1 MRRNIQRL
9 LSVLTLAITLI
20 CPLKGWAQES
30 SIQDTVSIEK
40 QSAHKWYN
48 YLWQH
53 LQFTKNIGYNMYG
66 DNVVNSCINRLGHND
81 RSYAM
86 NGFKFSFE
94 IKYNVF
100 ERNNWNLYTG
110 VGCALYSQNFKSD
123 YVYFKD
129 NGSVGTFIHTNNPG
143 YIANAE
149 AKQPMDFGLEHKD
162 WGSSFS
168 TIYISFPIGVS
179 YVANKVEYGFTLLPL
194 VKVGNT
200 SLRRDISIGS
210 GEDMETLYESED
222 NSLDKYLNKFG
233 CQLRFSC
240 LYKGI
245 IGGYVEFGTMSMSNN
260 LKHDIYSFSIGVQV
274 QLTPKNL

>member
-1 MRRNIQRL
+1 M
-9 LSVLTLAITLI
+9 
-20 CPLKGWAQES
+20 AQES

-81 RSYAM
+81 SSYAM

-100 ERNNWNLYTG
+100 ERNHLNLYTG
-110 VGCALYSQNFKSD
+110 VGCALYSQKFKSD

-129 NGSVGTFIHTNNPG
+129 NGSVWTFIHTSNPA

-162 WGSSFS
+162 WDSSFS
-168 TIYISFPIGVS
+168 TIGDFYKLKYWQSFNYIDIFVVFVRSLKNIW
-179 YVANKVEYGFTLLPL
+179 NIRREVE
-194 VKVGNT
+194 
-200 SLRRDISIGS
+200 
-210 GEDMETLYESED
+210 
-222 NSLDKYLNKFG
+222 
-233 CQLRFSC
+233 
-240 LYKGI
+240 
-245 IGGYVEFGTMSMSNN
+245 
-260 LKHDIYSFSIGVQV
+260 
-274 QLTPKNL
+274 

>member
-1 MRRNIQRL
+1 MRRNIQKL

-30 SIQDTVSIEK
+30 SILDTVSIEK
-40 QSAHKWYN
+40 PSAHKWYN

-100 ERNNWNLYTG
+100 EHNYWNLYAG
-110 VGCALYSQNFKSD
+110 VGCALYNQNFKSG
-123 YVYFKD
+123 YVYFHD
-129 NGSVGTFIHTNNPG
+129 NGSVGTFIHTSNPD
-143 YIANAE
+143 YIANTE
-149 AKQPMDFGLEHKD
+149 SKQPMDFGLDHND
-162 WGSSFS
+162 WDSSFS
-168 TIYISFPIGVS
+168 ATYITFPIGVS
-179 YVANKVEYGFTLLPL
+179 YADSKVEYGFTVLPS
-194 VKVGNT
+194 VRVGNT
-200 SLRRDISIGS
+200 YLRRDISIGA
-210 GEDMETLYESED
+210 GEDTETVYESED
-222 NSLDKYLNKFG
+222 NSLDRYINNFG

-245 IGGYVEFGTMSMSNN
+245 IGGYVEFGTMSMTNN
-260 LKHDIYSFSIGVQV
+260 LKHNIYSFSIGVQV

>member
-1 MRRNIQRL
+1 
-9 LSVLTLAITLI
+9 
-20 CPLKGWAQES
+20 
-30 SIQDTVSIEK
+30 
-40 QSAHKWYN
+40 
-48 YLWQH
+48 
-53 LQFTKNIGYNMYG
+53 MYG

-81 RSYAM
+81 RSYEM

-100 ERNNWNLYTG
+100 ERNHWNLYTG

-123 YVYFKD
+123 YVYFQD
-129 NGSVGTFIHTNNPG
+129 NGSVGTFGHTSNPA
-143 YIANAE
+143 YIANTE
-149 AKQPMDFGLEHKD
+149 SKQPMDFGLEHND
-162 WGSSFS
+162 WDSSFS
-168 TIYISFPIGVS
+168 TIYITFPISVS
-179 YVANKVEYGFTLLPL
+179 YETYKVEYGFTLLPL

-210 GEDMETLYESED
+210 GEDMETLYESTD

-233 CQLRFSC
+233 CQFRFSC
-240 LYKGI
+240 LYKGN
-245 IGGYVEFGTMSMSNN
+245 IGGYVEFGTMSMINN

>member
-1 MRRNIQRL
+1 MRHNIQKL
-9 LSVLTLAITLI
+9 LLVLTLAITLI
-20 CPLKGWAQES
+20 SPLKGWGQELS
-30 SIQDTVSIEK
+30 VQDTVSIEK

-66 DNVVNSCINRLGHND
+66 DNVVNSCINRLGYND
-81 RSYAM
+81 TSYAM
-86 NGFKFSFE
+86 SGSRFSFE

-100 ERNNWNLYTG
+100 ERNHWNLYTG
-110 VGCALYSQNFKSD
+110 VGCAWYSQNFKKD
-123 YVYFKD
+123 YVYFQD
-129 NGSVGTFIHTNNPG
+129 NGSVGTFIHTSNPA

-149 AKQPMDFGLEHKD
+149 SKQPMDFGLEYND
-162 WGSSFS
+162 WDSSFS
-168 TIYISFPIGVS
+168 TVYITFPISVS
-179 YVANKVEYGFTLLPL
+179 YEIYKVEYGFTLLPL
-194 VKVGNT
+194 VKVGKT
-200 SLRRDISIGS
+200 SLCRDISIGT

-245 IGGYVEFGTMSMSNN
+245 IGGYVEFGTMSMTNN
-260 LKHDIYSFSIGVQV
+260 LKHSIYSFSIGVQF

>member
-1 MRRNIQRL
+1 MKHNIQKL
-9 LSVLTLAITLI
+9 LSGLALAITFI
-20 CPLKGWAQES
+20 SPLKSWAQELS
-30 SIQDTVSIEK
+30 AKDTVSIER

-66 DNVVNSCINRLGHND
+66 DNVVNSGINRLGHND

-86 NGFKFSFE
+86 NGFKLSVE

-100 ERNNWNLYTG
+100 EHNHWNLYTG
-110 VGCALYSQNFKSD
+110 VGYALYSQNFKRD

-129 NGSVGTFIHTNNPG
+129 NGSVGTFIHTSNPA

-149 AKQPMDFGLEHKD
+149 SKQPMDFGLEHND
-162 WGSSFS
+162 WDSSFP
-168 TIYISFPIGVS
+168 TRYITFPIGVS
-179 YVANKVEYGFTLLPL
+179 YVASKVEYGFTVLPT
-194 VKVGNT
+194 VRVGNT
-200 SLRRDISIGS
+200 YLRRDISIGA
-210 GEDMETLYESED
+210 GDGMETLYESKDD
-222 NSLDKYLNKFG
+222 NLDRYINKFG

-245 IGGYVEFGTMSMSNN
+245 IGGYVEFGTMSMTNN
-260 LKHDIYSFSIGVQV
+260 LKYDIYSFSIGVQV

>member
-1 MRRNIQRL
+1 MRHNIKKL
-9 LSVLTLAITLI
+9 LSVLTLAITLTF
-20 CPLKGWAQES
+20 PLKSWAQES
-30 SIQDTVSIEK
+30 FAQDTVSIENS
-40 QSAHKWYN
+40 SAHKWYN
-48 YLWQH
+48 YIWQH

-86 NGFKFSFE
+86 TGVKLSLE

-100 ERNNWNLYTG
+100 EYNHWNLYAG

-123 YVYFKD
+123 YVYFED
-129 NGSVGTFIHTNNPG
+129 NGSVGTFVHTNNSV

-149 AKQPMDFGLEHKD
+149 LKQPADFGLEHKD
-162 WGSSFS
+162 WDSSFS
-168 TIYISFPIGVS
+168 TMYITFPISVS
-179 YVANKVEYGFTLLPL
+179 YETYKVEYGVTLLPL

-200 SLRRDISIGS
+200 SLCRDISIGS
-210 GEDMETLYESED
+210 GEDKETLYESED
-222 NSLDKYLNKFG
+222 NGLDKYLNKFG

-240 LYKGI
+240 LYEGI
-245 IGGYVEFGTMSMSNN
+245 IGGYVEFGAMSMTNN
-260 LKHDIYSFSIGVQV
+260 LKHDIYSFSIGVQF